1 MAHKN
6 ISSADTTIDPN
17 LWKNGVFDLNRPM
30 TAEEMEHQHWLLEM
44 NSET

>member
-6 ISSADTTIDPN
+6 ISLADMTIDPH

-30 TAEEMEHQHWLLEM
+30 TPEEMKYQHWLLEM